1 MAPLDALIITI
12 AFVFGAIIGSF
23 LNVLIL
29 RIPDDKS
36 LLKDSAC
43 PNCGNK
49 LGAFENVPIIS
60 WIFLRGKCRKCKAKI
75 SAQYPIVELFAALAF
90 GFTTWIMVIPVENTG
105 SACWTLLIAILYL
118 ISVSIVLF
126 VIDIREKLLPDSV
139 VLPSY
144 FVAGALLVAS
154 KLLAEDPAG
163 IVWIIV
169 GAAISFSFYL
179 LLALVSGGIGGGDI
193 KLAGVLGMYLGFFGL
208 GHIILGTIAAFIL
221 GGIFALGL
229 VLFEGAK
236 RKSEV
241 PFGPWML
248 VSAFLT
254 LLFGTQIIAWYVA
267 LIGL

>member
-1 MAPLDALIITI
+1 MAPLNALIVTI

-29 RIPDDKS
+29 RIPADKS
-36 LLKDSAC
+36 LLNDSTC
-43 PNCGNK
+43 SNCGNK

-60 WIFLRGKCRKCKAKI
+60 WIFLRGKCRNCKAKI
-75 SAQYPIVELFAALAF
+75 SAQYPLVELFSALAF
-90 GFTTWIMVIPVENTG
+90 GFTTWILVVPVEDTAG
-105 SACWTLLIAILYL
+105 ADWTLLIALDYL

-126 VIDIREKLLPDSV
+126 VIDVREKLLPDSV
-139 VLPSY
+139 VFPSY
-144 FVAGALLVAS
+144 FVAGAFLIAS
-154 KLLAEDPAG
+154 KLLAGDPAG
-163 IVWIIV
+163 ILWIII

-179 LLALVSGGIGGGDI
+179 LLALVSGSIGGGDI

-208 GHIILGTIAAFIL
+208 GHVILGTIGAFIL

-229 VLFEGAK
+229 VLFKGAK

-248 VSAFLT
+248 LSTFLT
-254 LLFGTQIIAWYVA
+254 LLFGRQIIAWYIA